1 MALSDEDLIPPAS
14 GTEFP
19 EFVFSPVT
27 CDLATQNLVQ
37 TFLPDASLDVEIL
50 KQDLA
55 WYDGEAAE
63 QCTTLGSGTLLAPY
77 TTSSGQTITPD
88 TCDSI
93 RTGLVGRM
101 IDVNP
106 SFNGLTLTETR
117 AAVDLVSTFTAVN
130 FGVPTVSAESLAS
143 CDASVSVYL
152 SSATA
157 FEECINDVERFDSY
171 LL

>member
-1 MALSDEDLIPPAS
+1 MEK
-14 GTEFP
+14 
-19 EFVFSPVT
+19 
-27 CDLATQNLVQ
+27 
-37 TFLPDASLDVEIL
+37 L

-77 TTSSGQTITPD
+77 TTSSGQVLTPD
-88 TCDSI
+88 ICDGV
-93 RTGLVGRM
+93 RTGLVGR
-101 IDVNP
+101 IVDANP
-106 SFNGLTLTETR
+106 TFAGLTLTETR

-157 FEECINDVERFDSY
+157 FEECINDVERFDAY
-171 LL
+171 LLALSLVTSPFGFGGP